1 MFPNPSRAADARKI
15 YPRLSATCASESD
28 EATSCILIPTLV
40 SHAHITSVDLVA
52 RRRSNGAFDSKDL
65 SLLPPLYH
73 KSLAHGIPSPMFPFS
88 SLFYVTSPLRHSFI
102 KRRRL
107 RLTEDQVCQDT
118 NLSRIGPS
126 WISRYD
132 GAPATVW
139 IRRQGLHG
147 QKLRGDHGPPQGRR
161 GVRQHIDLW
170 ACLPSGR
177 VGTCMSSSP
186 LASLFLFLARNDGDE
201 LC

>member
-126 WISRYD
+126 WIFKIRWSTSDGMDTAAGASWPEASWGSWTASGASRRPSTHRPLGVSSVWAGRDMYVFI
-132 GAPATVW
+132 TV
-139 IRRQGLHG
+139 GFSVPL
-147 QKLRGDHGPPQGRR
+147 
-161 GVRQHIDLW
+161 
-170 ACLPSGR
+170 
-177 VGTCMSSSP
+177 SSTQ
-186 LASLFLFLARNDGDE
+186 
-201 LC
+201 